1 MDTFRMPPRRVAR
14 LLAALATLALTV
26 PAAAGAA
33 TLDPLKACY
42 VSVTP
47 TNREAVDVGGSG
59 FTPGAIV
66 DVGIDGAVVRTVQ
79 ADAIGNL
86 PPQVLQAPNQPRRE
100 RAFSLTAAERGN
112 AANAVTLT
120 SNVTALNLGVHP
132 QRARPSRRVTF
143 RGRGFTGP
151 GAVYAHYLFKGRV
164 RRTVTLASAV
174 AAPCGT
180 FKARRRQIPVRHPQ
194 TGTWTLQVDQ
204 QRRYSRAPD
213 SVFVRLSIIVQRVF
227 RLPSR

>member
-1 MDTFRMPPRRVAR
+1 MPRRRAAR
-14 LLAALATLALTV
+14 LLAAFATLALAV

-47 TNREAVDVGGSG
+47 TSREAVDVGGSG

-66 DVGIDGAVVRTVQ
+66 DVAVDGAVVRTVQ
-79 ADAIGNL
+79 ADAVGNL
-86 PPQVLQAPNQPRRE
+86 PPQVLQAPNQPRGE
-100 RAFSLTAAERGN
+100 RAFSVTAAQRAN
-112 AANAVTLT
+112 PANAVTLT

-132 QRARPSRRVTF
+132 QRARPSNRVTF

-151 GAVYAHYLFKGRV
+151 GGVYAHYLFKGRV
-164 RRTVTLASAV
+164 RKTVTLASAV

-180 FKARRRQIPVRHPQ
+180 FKARRRQIPVRHPR

-213 SVFVRLSIIVQRVF
+213 SVFVRVSIVVQRVF

>member
-1 MDTFRMPPRRVAR
+1 MPRRRAAR
-14 LLAALATLALTV
+14 ILAAFATLALAV

-33 TLDPLKACY
+33 TLDPLKPCY

-47 TNREAVDVGGSG
+47 TSREAVDVGGSG

-66 DVGIDGAVVRTVQ
+66 DVAIDGAVVRTVQ
-79 ADAIGNL
+79 ADVLGSL
-86 PPQVLQAPNQPRRE
+86 PPQVLQAPDQPRGE
-100 RAFSLTAAERGN
+100 RPFSVTAAQRGN
-112 AANAVTLT
+112 PANAVTLT
-120 SNVTALNLGVHP
+120 SNVTALNLRVDPH
-132 QRARPSRRVTF
+132 RARPSKRVTF

-151 GAVYAHYLFKGRV
+151 GGVYAHYLFKGRL
-164 RRTVTLASAV
+164 RRTVTLTSAV
-174 AAPCGT
+174 AGPCGT
-180 FKARRRQIPVRHPQ
+180 FKARRRQIPVRHPR

-213 SVFVRLSIIVQRVF
+213 SVFVRVSIIVQRVF

>member
-1 MDTFRMPPRRVAR
+1 MPRRRAAR
-14 LLAALATLALTV
+14 LLAAFATLALAV

-33 TLDPLKACY
+33 TLDPLKPCY

-47 TNREAVDVGGSG
+47 TSREAVDVGGSG

-66 DVGIDGAVVRTVQ
+66 DVAIDGAVVRTVQ
-79 ADAIGNL
+79 ADVLGSL
-86 PPQVLQAPNQPRRE
+86 PPQVLQAPDQPWGE
-100 RAFSLTAAERGN
+100 RPFSVTAAQRGN
-112 AANAVTLT
+112 PANTVTLT
-120 SNVTALNLGVHP
+120 SNVTALNLRVDP
-132 QRARPSRRVTF
+132 QRARPSKRVTF

-151 GAVYAHYLFKGRV
+151 GGVYAHYLFKGRL
-164 RRTVTLASAV
+164 RKTVTLTSAV
-174 AAPCGT
+174 AGPCGT
-180 FKARRRQIPVRHPQ
+180 FTARRRQIPVRHPR

-213 SVFVRLSIIVQRVF
+213 SVFVRVSIIVQRVF